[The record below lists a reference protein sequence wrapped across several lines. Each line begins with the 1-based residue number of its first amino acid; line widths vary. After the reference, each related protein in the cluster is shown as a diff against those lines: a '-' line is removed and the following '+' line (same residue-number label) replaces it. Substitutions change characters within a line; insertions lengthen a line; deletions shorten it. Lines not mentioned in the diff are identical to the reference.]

1 MVLLK
6 DWIRKEQI
14 AFTVS
19 VTISAIMHAWVTIY
33 MVSTF
38 GIQADF
44 WLASLAIAC
53 VMPIIGMMLHHG
65 FSATKEEREKAE
77 AEAFLNY

>member
-1 MVLLK
+1 MVRFK

-14 AFTVS
+14 IFIAS

-38 GIQADF
+38 GIQADS
-44 WLASLAIAC
+44 WLASLTIAC
-53 VMPIIGMMLHHG
+53 GMPIIGMVLHHG

-77 AEAFLNY
+77 